1 MDSIIF
7 CVGMGRN
14 NDVREDPGS
23 GKFQVS
29 NDNKTKMALS
39 ATMANGI
46 SVMNT
51 FKARVTYTDHKDR
64 FCLWHEQTPNN
75 WKVWFDGL
83 IVKWDS
89 ASGWWHFELDPS
101 SYGRITSWTDG
112 LYYAVGGPFA

>member
-1 MDSIIF
+1 
-7 CVGMGRN
+7 
-14 NDVREDPGS
+14 
-23 GKFQVS
+23 
-29 NDNKTKMALS
+29 MALS

-51 FKARVTYTDHKDR
+51 FKASNTYTDHKDR

-89 ASGWWHFELDPS
+89 AW
-101 SYGRITSWTDG
+101 
-112 LYYAVGGPFA
+112 VGGTSSLIQVLMTASLLGPTACITPLAVLSLNHHD